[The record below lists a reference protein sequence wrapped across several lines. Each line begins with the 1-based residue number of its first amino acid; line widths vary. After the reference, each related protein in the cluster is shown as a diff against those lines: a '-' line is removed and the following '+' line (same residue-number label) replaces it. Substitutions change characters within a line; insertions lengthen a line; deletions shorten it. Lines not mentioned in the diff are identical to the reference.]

1 MSELIEAKKKLY
13 GLLLKLS
20 NPTDKE
26 IDIMYELS
34 MDKDIQKIL
43 SDSIKPKQRR

>member
-1 MSELIEAKKKLY
+1 MSEIVEAKRKLY
-13 GLLLKLS
+13 GLLLRLP

-34 MDKDIQKIL
+34 MDIDMQKVL
-43 SDSIKPKQRR
+43 QRNL